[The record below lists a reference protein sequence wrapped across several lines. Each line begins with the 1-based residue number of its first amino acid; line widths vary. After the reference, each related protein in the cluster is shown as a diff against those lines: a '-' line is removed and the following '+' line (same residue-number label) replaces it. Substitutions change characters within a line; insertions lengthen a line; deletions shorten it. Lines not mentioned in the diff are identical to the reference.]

1 MFSGFFGK
9 GDKTAKPPSKDAV
22 STRGL
27 EVLEDDPNT
36 GWDLWEKAVAEQ
48 DSRYSGLE
56 FGAEL
61 RAEPEAQPEFV
72 SGSLPVLAMHVE
84 SDSGAV
90 GDFNEPTQPMPLEE
104 KPAAQRL
111 DDSLRIIERH
121 HKRIANT
128 IRDLWGYKEC
138 SKYVNKLIM
147 SGGDGMGQAR
157 VGFNQE
163 AVAAMLVLTD
173 LHDEEFGPVEETTG
187 FGFSDSTM
195 GTGWDGLR

>member
-9 GDKTAKPPSKDAV
+9 GDKSAKPPSKGAV

-27 EVLEDDPNT
+27 EVIEDDPNT

-48 DSRYSGLE
+48 DSRYLGLDPPPE
-56 FGAEL
+56 SESERLPMLAMDAE
-61 RAEPEAQPEFV
+61 
-72 SGSLPVLAMHVE
+72 SGSSA
-84 SDSGAV
+84 A
-90 GDFNEPTQPMPLEE
+90 GDFNESTQPMPLHE
-104 KPAAQRL
+104 KSAAQRL

-157 VGFNQE
+157 IGFNQE

-173 LHDEEFGPVEETTG
+173 LHDEEFGPVEDTTG

-195 GTGWDGLR
+195 GIGWEGLR

>member
-9 GDKTAKPPSKDAV
+9 GDKTAKPPSTDAV

-27 EVLEDDPNT
+27 EVVEDDPHT

-56 FGAEL
+56 S
-61 RAEPEAQPEFV
+61 PP
-72 SGSLPVLAMHVE
+72 E
-84 SDSGAV
+84 SDSQRLPMLAMDAESGSSAAS
-90 GDFNEPTQPMPLEE
+90 DFNEPTQPMPLQE

-138 SKYVNKLIM
+138 STYVNKLIM

-157 VGFNQE
+157 IGFNQE